1 MASKIL
7 TPVKGYSGKVA
18 GVAFVDG
25 EGETDDPAALHY
37 FRQAGYTVEE
47 AELTPKQKLQAEAKE
62 LGLSEEGTKDEL
74 EVRIAEHKAKA
85 AGGGEREKEPA
96 K

>member
-1 MASKIL
+1 MAAKIL

-25 EGETDDPAALHY
+25 EGETDDPAALNY

-47 AELTPKQKLQAEAKE
+47 A
-62 LGLSEEGTKDEL
+62 
-74 EVRIAEHKAKA
+74 
-85 AGGGEREKEPA
+85 KEPA
-96 K
+96 KRAPKKPEADGSAAE